1 MRLRVVLGIL
11 ILFLAGNASA
21 IFGRL
26 PCNSALY
33 LDSTSSYI
41 PWSQFVAETYGSIA
55 PGDDVLVPCGTAV
68 EITSERIPKL
78 GSLEINGF
86 LRIAPSSYVTILADY
101 ILVQGRLD
109 VGAEEGH
116 TDGQKVSFLLTEG
129 KPLSYTRDGQSVELG
144 KRTFALVGG
153 QVRMYGVHGGE
164 ACMKKTW
171 TKIARTVPRRTN
183 KIVVEG
189 DVIQCWK
196 PGMRIVISATGESE
210 EEAEMAT
217 IVAVTCGPG
226 CQTSEIF
233 IDMALNYEHSGL
245 EVQVTAKNGKAVS
258 LAGEVGL
265 LSRDI
270 TISSEIGESNSKD
283 GGHMQIHETLDTQT
297 IHGVEIVGLGIEGEL
312 GKYPMHF
319 HLCGD
324 QQGSSFSSNT
334 IYNGLQRG
342 LVIHQTDN
350 VLAEDNVFHHIV
362 GHGLVLEDGVEV
374 GNIMRRNIGFRN
386 FVQENLIVKDGRKQT
401 DNRPSMFWLS
411 NPNNIVEYNVCSGS
425 DLAGI
430 WYELE
435 TFVTGVSKERP
446 EYEGLNP
453 QAVELGSFVAN
464 EAHSNH
470 GFGFQTYPDGYRPLQ
485 QAVFKDYLGWRNR
498 IGVFMHESTNLVIEN
513 AFLVDNRDSA
523 IFFRE
528 TSSLVFRDSVI
539 VGKSDTWNRCPLNG
553 AIDMQ
558 GSRKDSSTENGTQFI
573 DLRLD
578 KFADCSHP
586 LVSMNTGN
594 PRKTGFFRASTAM
607 IGVFADDQSNV
618 FNFDSA
624 VTANDRRFDF
634 YAIRIEGGNL
644 FGGRSGYVTPTEL
657 VQQSRNTNSCVMVG
671 SYSNFCPNTCQRSIS
686 IAIPTN
692 IGSTYSMKLTRL
704 SDGGESTS
712 EKLKAVRKQEVF
724 HFNVLGGRAYIVSLA
739 SSQGYP
745 KEFVIDYEDGEGA
758 CSGTVDL
765 LFEQNHRNYKGE
777 EDNPNFFLAPCR
789 GGEVSYPAGTP
800 FFYDYCEGDDFYRR
814 VRLPAGPMTN
824 RPSAL
829 RIRRDYTIPK
839 AVSPC
844 SQSHYGHCKLVSG
857 EEEWKYTDET
867 FTGVQATTISQSFR
881 GDDFDDSTWKTARA
895 AFGYSVPK
903 LNTIFEHR
911 HISYYFRKTFNVSGD
926 AIQCLEG
933 PNASLKLRYGDGFIA
948 YINGVRVLSKNLLS
962 TTPIAESLATA
973 KGEQNK
979 FEEFRMTI
987 YNGLLREGSNLIA
1000 VEVHRY
1006 EKERALF
1013 KSVAFDLKL
1022 EPTIKKVCPKYINY

>member
-1 MRLRVVLGIL
+1 M
-11 ILFLAGNASA
+11 
-21 IFGRL
+21 
-26 PCNSALY
+26 
-33 LDSTSSYI
+33 
-41 PWSQFVAETYGSIA
+41 ESICGGEVWELS

-86 LRIAPSSYVTILADY
+86 LRIAPSSSVTILSDY

-109 VGAEEGH
+109 VGAEEVH
-116 TDGQKVSFLLTEG
+116 TNGQKISFLLTEG
-129 KPLSYTRDGQSVELG
+129 KALSYTRDGESVELG
-144 KRTFALVGG
+144 KRTFGVVGG
-153 QVRMYGVHGGE
+153 QVRMHGVHGGE

-171 TKIARTVPRRTN
+171 TKIARTVPKRTN

-189 DVIQCWK
+189 DVTQCWK
-196 PGMRIVISATGESE
+196 PGMRIVISATGENE
-210 EEAEMAT
+210 EEAEMAA
-217 IVAVTCGPG
+217 IMAVTCGPG
-226 CQTSEIF
+226 CETSEIF
-233 IDMALNYEHSGL
+233 IDMALKYEHSGL

-319 HLCGD
+319 HLCRD

-342 LVIHQTDN
+342 IVIHQTDN
-350 VLAEDNVFHHIV
+350 MLVEDNVLHNIV

-374 GNIMRRNIGFRN
+374 GNVIRRNIGFRN
-386 FVQENLIVKDGRKQT
+386 FVQDRLIVKDGRKQT
-401 DNRPSMFWLS
+401 DDKPSMLWLS
-411 NPNNIVEYNVCSGS
+411 NPTNIVEYNVCSGS

-453 QAVELGSFVAN
+453 QLVELGSFVGN

-485 QAVFKDYLGWRNR
+485 QAVFTDYFGWRNR
-498 IGVFMHESTNLVIEN
+498 IGVFLHESTNLVVEN
-513 AFLVDNRDSA
+513 AFLVDNRESA

-539 VGKSDTWNRCPLNG
+539 VGKSETWNRCPSQG
-553 AIDMQ
+553 AIAMQ
-558 GSRKDSSTENGTQFI
+558 GSRKDSSEENGTQFVN
-573 DLRLD
+573 LRMD
-578 KFADCSHP
+578 KFADCSHA

-594 PRKTGFFRASTAM
+594 PRRTGFFRASTAM
-607 IGVFADDQSNV
+607 IGVFADDQANI

-624 VTANDRRFDF
+624 VTAEDRRFDF

-644 FGGRSGYVTPTEL
+644 FGGRSGYLTPTSL
-657 VQQSRNTNSCVMVG
+657 VPQMWGANRCETVG
-671 SYSNFCPNTCQRSIS
+671 NYSSFCTNTCQRSIS

-692 IGSTYSMKLTRL
+692 VGSTYSMKLTRL
-704 SDGGESTS
+704 SDGGESIT
-712 EKLKAVRKQEVF
+712 EKLKAKRKQEVF
-724 HFNVLGGRAYIVSLA
+724 HLNVLGDEAYIVSLA
-739 SSQGYP
+739 SSQAYP
-745 KEFVIDYEDGEGA
+745 REFVVDYEDGEGA

-765 LFEQNHRNYKGE
+765 LFEQNARNYKGD
-777 EDNPNFFLAPCR
+777 EDNTNFFLAPCR

-800 FFYDYCEGDDFYRR
+800 FFYDYCVGDDFYRR

-824 RPSAL
+824 RPSGL

-839 AVSPC
+839 TVSPC
-844 SQSHYGHCKLVSG
+844 SQSHYGHCRLVG
-857 EEEWKYTDET
+857 KEEEWLYTDET
-867 FTGVQATTISQSFR
+867 FTGVQAATISESFR
-881 GDDFDDSTWKTARA
+881 EDDFDDSAWKSARA
-895 AFGYSVPK
+895 AFGYSEPK
-903 LNTIFEHR
+903 LNTIFEDR
-911 HISYYFRKTFNVSGD
+911 HISYYFRKTFNVSGE
-926 AIQCLEG
+926 AMHCLDG

-948 YINGVRVLSKNLLS
+948 YINGVRVLSKNLGS
-962 TTPIAESLATA
+962 TAPIAESLATA
-973 KGEQNK
+973 KGVQNK
-979 FEEFRMTI
+979 FEEFPLAI
-987 YNGLLREGSNLIA
+987 YNGLLREGSNTIA

-1006 EKERALF
+1006 EKERASF
-1013 KSVAFDLKL
+1013 KSVAFDLQL
-1022 EPTIKKVCPKYINY
+1022 EPTIKKACPTYINY